1 MQIIG
6 PDKLVPGYS
15 PAYPAAMTVDPGEV
29 FLAQTHDR
37 FGGLFPPDPVANNMI
52 TGPVAVRGAMPGQVL
67 KVDILDI
74 KLTMDHGFVN
84 IFTDRGGFKGAITE
98 PRQKKIPIV
107 GDSCVFNDRIKVP
120 LRPMVGRIGV
130 APKEGEFLSNTVGPH
145 GGNIDNNHV
154 VVGSSVYLPVFQEG
168 GLLSVGDIHAAMGDG
183 ESCISGVE
191 TCGDVM
197 MRCSIVTDLPITRP
211 LMVSHGEVMTTA
223 EGDTLDEAA
232 RIALFDMANLI
243 VQRLGLD
250 FTEAAMLISIAGDLR
265 VCEIVNPKKDV
276 KVVLPTSI
284 LAI

>member
-15 PAYPAAMTVDPGEV
+15 PAYPTAMTVEPGET

-37 FGGLFPPDPVANNMI
+37 FGGLFPPDPVANNMV
-52 TGPVAVRGAMPGQVL
+52 TGPVAVRGARPGQVL
-67 KVDILDI
+67 KIDIVDI

-84 IFTDRGGFKGAITE
+84 IFTDRGGFKGRITE
-98 PRQKKIPIV
+98 PRQKEIPIRD
-107 GDSCVFNDRIKVP
+107 GYCIFNDKIKVP
-120 LRPMVGRIGV
+120 LNPMVGRIGV

-145 GGNIDNNHV
+145 GGNMDNNLIV
-154 VVGSSVYLPVFQEG
+154 KGSSVYFPVFQEG
-168 GLLSVGDIHAAMGDG
+168 GLISVGDIHAAMGDG

-191 TCGDVM
+191 TCGDVT

-211 LMVSHGEVMTTA
+211 LVVSHGSVMTTA

-232 RIALFDMANLI
+232 RIALFDMADLI
-243 VQRLGLD
+243 VHRLGLD

-276 KVVLPTSI
+276 KVVLPASI
-284 LAI
+284 LPI